1 MMRIEVAESADA
13 LSRAVADLFVRVTTD
28 AVRARSRC
36 AVALSGGSTPKS
48 IYRLLASEPFRARVQ
63 WEQIEFFWGDERH
76 VPLDHA
82 DSNYRM
88 AAETLL
94 SKVPVRPRRIHH
106 VRAGI
111 PDAALAAQ
119 EYEDDI
125 RSTLGADAM
134 PRFDLILLGLGAD
147 GHTASLFPGTAAV
160 TERQRL
166 CVANWVPRFNA
177 HRITMTFPLINAAR
191 LVAFIVSG
199 ADKAAI
205 VQDVLH
211 RRGEARRAPADLTLP
226 PACLVEPVDGDL
238 WWMLDRDAA
247 GKHES

>member
-1 MMRIEVAESADA
+1 MTRIEVAASAAA
-13 LSRAVADLFVRVTTD
+13 LNLAVADLFARITTD
-28 AVRARSRC
+28 AVRTRSQC

-48 IYRLLASEPFRARVQ
+48 VYALLAGEPFRSRVP

-88 AAETLL
+88 AAEALL

-119 EYEDDI
+119 EYEDEI
-125 RSTLGADAM
+125 RATLGSEDAT
-134 PRFDLILLGLGAD
+134 PRFDLILLGLGTD

-160 TERQRL
+160 TERRRL
-166 CVANWVPRFNA
+166 CVANWIPRFSA
-177 HRITMTFPLINAAR
+177 HRVTMTLPVLNAAR
-191 LVAFIVSG
+191 AVAFVVSG
-199 ADKAAI
+199 SDKAAI
-205 VQDVLH
+205 VRQVVHD
-211 RRGEARRAPADLTLP
+211 RDEACRAPSAP
-226 PACLVEPVDGDL
+226 PACLVEPVDGDV
-238 WWMLDRDAA
+238 WWMLDRDADGRGA
-247 GKHES
+247 S